1 MKILK
6 MPARKI
12 IRIPGKAARKIIAR
26 ILGKAARAA
35 VRIAVRKTARLTA
48 GKGICRQDQERF
60 WNRSREEV
68 TGLWE
73 HIQ

>member
-35 VRIAVRKTARLTA
+35 VRIAVKENSQTDSRGRDMQA
-48 GKGICRQDQERF
+48 GPGAFLE
-60 WNRSREEV
+60 
-68 TGLWE
+68 
-73 HIQ
+73 